1 MDPTRTLPCRGL
13 YVRTVY
19 SFAIPEVLIAEDGV
33 RSEFHQDTLLKRLR
47 QNQPMAVQLQD
58 FQPAKPIYDF
68 TRPRQQYNEEFWG
81 AFWPH
86 TNDVYPIHFPF
97 QARYSKTVART
108 ADGSSIPLL
117 SPDPRGPLIKCRY
130 FPYGAASIHLTEYL
144 EFTRQPTAR
153 EIVDLMY
160 SPVLCG
166 STKTTLPAFFE
177 NIRQSITNQVVR
189 KSENFYQPNR
199 HAQTL
204 VLHLMPDGPYDPVA
218 SWPDM
223 ATLLAMER
231 YDNPDHAARYT
242 QQNSANQGRAG
253 QYIAFSP
260 YTCLLVA
267 PNLDAG
273 WRRRR
278 LRNHVGSVAELVA
291 IQESYLEQL
300 YNTYSQRMRNTSNKI
315 GYPGEELSA
324 FFHSYGDR
332 LGKGLAGLACILDL
346 QSPLQQLQSKRRWY
360 AWYQSIAARM
370 GDDLK
375 QFNDLLA
382 QLNAQNKA
390 VGADVRTN
398 VSGLIDKV
406 SGLISSLPL
415 PSK

>member
-1 MDPTRTLPCRGL
+1 MRTA
-13 YVRTVY
+13 Y

-33 RSEFHQDTLLKRLR
+33 RSEFHQDSLLKRLH
-47 QNQPMAVQLQD
+47 QSQPISVQFQD
-58 FQPAKPIYDF
+58 FQIAKPIYDF
-68 TRPRQQYNEEFWG
+68 SRPRQQYNEQFWG
-81 AFWPH
+81 SFWPH

-97 QARYSKTVART
+97 QARYAKSMTWPV
-108 ADGSSIPLL
+108 DESPSPLL
-117 SPDPRGPLIKCRY
+117 SPEPRAPLVKCRY
-130 FPYGAASIHLTEYL
+130 FPYGAASIHLTQYL
-144 EFTRQPTAR
+144 DFTRQPTAR

-160 SPVLCG
+160 SPVISG
-166 STKTTLPAFFE
+166 STRTTLPAFFQS
-177 NIRQSITNQVVR
+177 IRQSITGQVVR
-189 KSENFYQPNR
+189 KTENFYQPDCR
-199 HAQTL
+199 PQTL

-218 SWPDM
+218 AWPDM

-231 YDNPDHAARYT
+231 YDNPDHVARYT

-267 PNLDAG
+267 PNLDKG

-300 YNTYSQRMRNTSNKI
+300 YGTYRQRMRNTTNKM

-324 FFHSYGDR
+324 FFHNYGDK
-332 LGKGLAGLACILDL
+332 LGKGLAGLTCVLDL
-346 QSPLQQLQSKRRWY
+346 QSSLQQQSKRRWY
-360 AWYQSIAARM
+360 TWYQSIAARM

-375 QFNDLLA
+375 QFDDLLA
-382 QLNAQNKA
+382 QLNVQNKA
-390 VGADVRTN
+390 VGDDLRKI

-415 PSK
+415 PGK